1 MPGTKR
7 ALFLDWGGTLA
18 VTKDNQTLVDAAG
31 NPILTP
37 NAGRVL
43 ARERPR
49 FDVCFIVS
57 NQPRVATGEIS
68 VAEVDRR
75 VAWAN
80 ERLGR
85 PFTDWRL
92 CPHTD
97 EDGCDCRKPKPG
109 MFLELARLYRVDL
122 AGSAHVGDGD
132 LDSTARARARAEGDA
147 PALGRVFHGV
157 VHEVD
162 EDLSQP
168 ITVGEHRR
176 QVRRELATEGYAA
189 ALGLWVDD
197 RQHRLGDLVESRRGE
212 LQRHPAELDVG
223 EVGQVVE
230 EAAEA
235 LGVTEDDLEEPSRVL
250 PLLEGAREQRLEITV
265 DRGQRGAQ
273 LVGDVGHELG
283 ADLLESA

>member
-18 VTKDNQTLVDAAG
+18 LTQDNQTDVDAAG
-31 NPILTP
+31 NPILMP
-37 NAGRVL
+37 NVATVL

-68 VAEVDRR
+68 LAEVDRR

-109 MFLELARLYRVDL
+109 MFLELARLYGVDL
-122 AGSAHVGDGD
+122 AGSTHVGDVEKD
-132 LDSTARARARAEGDA
+132 RVAAAAER
-147 PALGRVFHGV
+147 LGA
-157 VHEVD
+157 
-162 EDLSQP
+162 
-168 ITVGEHRR
+168 
-176 QVRRELATEGYAA
+176 VRRGPAPEAF
-189 ALGLWVDD
+189 ALEV
-197 RQHRLGDLVESRRGE
+197 QHDE
-212 LQRHPAELDVG
+212 PPDVG
-223 EVGQVVE
+223 LVF
-230 EAAEA
+230 
-235 LGVTEDDLEEPSRVL
+235 DDENVL
-250 PLLEGAREQRLEITV
+250 
-265 DRGQRGAQ
+265 GQR
-273 LVGDVGHELG
+273 
-283 ADLLESA
+283 

>member
-43 ARERPR
+43 TRERPR

-75 VAWAN
+75 LAWAN

-109 MFLELARLYRVDL
+109 MFLELARLYGVDL
-122 AGSAHVGDGD
+122 AGSTHVGDVEKD
-132 LDSTARARARAEGDA
+132 RL
-147 PALGRVFHGV
+147 
-157 VHEVD
+157 
-162 EDLSQP
+162 
-168 ITVGEHRR
+168 
-176 QVRRELATEGYAA
+176 AA
-189 ALGLWVDD
+189 AAAGAWT
-197 RQHRLGDLVESRRGE
+197 LVSARDFFRP
-212 LQRHPAELDVG
+212 R
-223 EVGQVVE
+223 
-230 EAAEA
+230 
-235 LGVTEDDLEEPSRVL
+235 
-250 PLLEGAREQRLEITV
+250 GARRAGRS
-265 DRGQRGAQ
+265 RGGWS
-273 LVGDVGHELG
+273 GPSFH
-283 ADLLESA
+283 